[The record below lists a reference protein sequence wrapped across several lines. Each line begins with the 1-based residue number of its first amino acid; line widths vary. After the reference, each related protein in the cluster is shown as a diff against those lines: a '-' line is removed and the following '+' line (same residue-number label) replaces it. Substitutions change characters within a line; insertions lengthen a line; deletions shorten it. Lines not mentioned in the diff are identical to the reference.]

1 MRWLKEL
8 LRSVR
13 SIFRRGREEQQ
24 LSEELQ
30 FHLERQIEQNLAAGM
45 APEEARYAA
54 LRLFGGVQQ
63 IREECRDM
71 RGVNLI
77 ENLIQDLRYGLRM
90 LRANPG
96 FTAVAVI
103 TLALG
108 IGANTAIFSVAD
120 ALLWKPLALPELDRL
135 VMVMERQQKQPSGWI
150 PVSPANYI
158 DWKTQNKVF
167 EHLAAWEYSSANLT
181 RAGGYFGEPERLDSV
196 LVSPDFFDTLELKPL
211 IGRGFAD
218 GDDIPGRDQVVV
230 LSQRLWRRSFAGDP
244 GLVGKTVRLD
254 GRDCTVIG
262 VMPEGAGF
270 PTETKLFMP
279 LAMPDALRHSRVAHN
294 LFPVA
299 RLKAGVSTAQAN
311 AEMAGIAQRI
321 AQLNPHTNSGWT
333 TTAFPLHEFLVGD
346 LPSYMAL
353 LLGTVGFVLLIA
365 CANVANLQMA
375 RATRRSREMA
385 VRTVLGASRG
395 RLTRQLLVESVALAT
410 LGAALGMLFARWGVD
425 ALRSGLSAQFTSDI
439 PGWAMMHI
447 DHRAFAFTLS
457 IAAVSGIVSGLAPAL
472 LLCRLH
478 LNETLKEVG
487 RTAAEGRRHSH
498 IRGVLV
504 ATETALAMLLL
515 VGAGLMVKGIVNLAR
530 SGEQLGPRKLLVMRV
545 DLPNEKY
552 QNGYRQADFF
562 QQALEGLAALPGVQ
576 STAVASVVPHTDI
589 GTVSSGLRGIT
600 LEGKPVPAPGQRAFC
615 VADSVSASYFRTLR
629 IPLKLGREFS
639 ARDGPEAPRVAII
652 SEEMWRQYWP
662 GEDPVGKRLKFGDAD
677 SNEPWLSIVGV
688 VGDVPMLASDEPMR
702 PLLYLPYR
710 QRPVSAM
717 QFSIRT
723 TGDPAGLISAARAQV
738 QRVDREQ
745 PVYHVETL
753 QRMID
758 DELLGLHYIS
768 LLMAIFGALAMMLA
782 ALGIYGVMS
791 YTVSQRSHE
800 IGVRIALGAASRD
813 VLGFVVR
820 RGLMMSAAGVAT
832 GLAAAFALAH
842 LLTSLLH
849 GVRATD
855 FATYAGASLLLMA
868 VAFAASYI
876 PARRATK
883 VDPMVALRYE

>member
-1 MRWLKEL
+1 MQWPNEL
-8 LRSVR
+8 ASSLRSL
-13 SIFRRGREEQQ
+13 FRRPQEELQ
-24 LSEELQ
+24 LNDELQ

-45 APEEARYAA
+45 SPEEARYAA
-54 LRLFGGVQQ
+54 LRLFGSVQQ
-63 IREECRDM
+63 TREECRDM
-71 RGVNLI
+71 RRVNFI

-90 LRANPG
+90 LRTNHG

-108 IGANTAIFSVAD
+108 IGANTAIFSLAD
-120 ALLWKPLALPELDRL
+120 ALLWKPLPVPELDRL
-135 VMVMERQQKQPSGWI
+135 VMVMERQQKQATGWI

-158 DWKTQNKVF
+158 DWKAQNKVF
-167 EHLAAWEYSSANLT
+167 EHLAAWEYSSSNLT
-181 RAGGYFGEPERLDSV
+181 RAGGYSGEPERLDSV

-211 IGRGFAD
+211 IGRGFAH

-230 LSQRLWRRSFAGDP
+230 LSHRLWRRSFGEDP
-244 GLVGKTVRLD
+244 GLIGKTVRLD

-262 VMPEGAGF
+262 VMREGTGF
-270 PTETKLFMP
+270 PTDTGLFMP

-299 RLKAGVSTAQAN
+299 RLRAGVSITQAN
-311 AEMAGIAQRI
+311 VEMAGIAQRI
-321 AQLNPHTNSGWT
+321 AQQNPHTNSGWT
-333 TTAFPLHEFLVGD
+333 TTAFPLHQFLVGD
-346 LPSYMAL
+346 LPSYMVL

-365 CANVANLQMA
+365 CANVANLQLA
-375 RATRRSREMA
+375 RATRRNREMA

-395 RLTRQLLVESVALAT
+395 RLTRQLLVESVVLAM
-410 LGAALGMLFARWGVD
+410 LGAGLGMLLARWVVD
-425 ALRSGLSAQFTSDI
+425 ALRSSLSAQFTGDI
-439 PGWAMMHI
+439 PGWTMMHV
-447 DHRAFAFTLS
+447 DHRAFVFTLS
-457 IAAVSGIVSGLAPAL
+457 LAALSGIVSGLAPAL
-472 LLCRLH
+472 SLSRPH

-487 RTAAEGRRHSH
+487 RTAPEGRRHGYMRS
-498 IRGVLV
+498 VLV

-530 SGEQLGPRKLLVMRV
+530 SGEQLGPRKLLIVRV

-552 QNGYRQADFF
+552 QKGYRQADFF
-562 QQALEGLAALPGVQ
+562 RQALEGLEALPGVQ
-576 STAVASVVPHTDI
+576 SAAVASVVPHSDI
-589 GTVSSGLRGIT
+589 GTVSSGLRGFT
-600 LEGKPVPAPGQRAFC
+600 LEGKPAPAPGQRALC

-629 IPLKLGREFS
+629 IPLKAGREFS
-639 ARDGPEAPRVAII
+639 ARDGPEAPRVAMI

-662 GEDPVGKRLKFGDAD
+662 GENPVGKRLKFGDAD
-677 SNEPWLSIVGV
+677 SSEPWLSVVGV
-688 VGDVPMLASDEPMR
+688 VGDIQMLASDQQMR
-702 PLLYLPYR
+702 PVLYLPYR

-717 QFSIRT
+717 LFSIRT

-738 QRVDREQ
+738 HGVDSEQ
-745 PVYHVETL
+745 PVYQVETL

-768 LLMAIFGALAMMLA
+768 VLMVIFGALAMVLA

-791 YTVSQRSHE
+791 YTVSQRTHE

-820 RGLMMSAAGVAT
+820 RGLMVSAAGVTA
-832 GLAAAFALAH
+832 GLAGAFALAH
-842 LLTSLLH
+842 LLASLLH
-849 GVRATD
+849 GVRPAD
-855 FATYAGASLLLMA
+855 FAIYAGASLLLMV

-876 PARRATK
+876 PARRAAK
-883 VDPMVALRYE
+883 VDPMVALRCE